1 MASIR
6 TRRLIYISLMAVMAY
21 CLRIFSFSLFPA
33 APYLKM
39 DPGEIP
45 IMFMFMVSTGSGL
58 MSLLLKEIITLVISG
73 SNVLGLIADFMIAGT
88 FFVCFSYLY
97 TRFVEGRHTFVRV
110 LVVTVIASMVRVVVA
125 VPVNLLILKLQFG
138 MSAAAVW
145 AAMPFI
151 APFNLIKSLFGGF
164 VFYVLYQRV
173 REPLMSLQIPLAPSQ
188 SHE

>member
-58 MSLLLKEIITLVISG
+58 MSLLLKEIITLVIS
-73 SNVLGLIADFMIAGT
+73 VLMF
-88 FFVCFSYLY
+88 
-97 TRFVEGRHTFVRV
+97 
-110 LVVTVIASMVRVVVA
+110 
-125 VPVNLLILKLQFG
+125 
-138 MSAAAVW
+138 
-145 AAMPFI
+145 
-151 APFNLIKSLFGGF
+151 
-164 VFYVLYQRV
+164 
-173 REPLMSLQIPLAPSQ
+173 
-188 SHE
+188 